1 MSCYMSVVTFA
12 RAFSLKCFKLLN
24 AMPCP
29 DQIKRKRCI
38 CTYVSRLHLSPWPPS
53 IARSNEKRLIFK
65 AGIGM
70 TCRLSCIVHHASLE
84 KSSFCSLQ
92 KSLSLLVK
100 KDAVYMKS
108 GTSFISNIFQILT
121 VSVNFHGP
129 KSLKI
134 VAVQCLLKVT
144 SM

>member
-12 RAFSLKCFKLLN
+12 RAFTLKCFKLLN

-70 TCRLSCIVHHASLE
+70 TCRLSCIVHHACDIRFGKKQL
-84 KSSFCSLQ
+84 L
-92 KSLSLLVK
+92 LS
-100 KDAVYMKS
+100 A
-108 GTSFISNIFQILT
+108 
-121 VSVNFHGP
+121 
-129 KSLKI
+129 
-134 VAVQCLLKVT
+134 KVT
-144 SM
+144 ITFSKERRSIYEIWTFIYLTHFLDFDRECQLSWS

>member
-1 MSCYMSVVTFA
+1 MISKLVTMSCYMSVVTFA

-70 TCRLSCIVHHASLE
+70 TCRLSCIVHHACDMMQL
-84 KSSFCSLQ
+84 L
-92 KSLSLLVK
+92 LS
-100 KDAVYMKS
+100 A
-108 GTSFISNIFQILT
+108 
-121 VSVNFHGP
+121 
-129 KSLKI
+129 
-134 VAVQCLLKVT
+134 KVT
-144 SM
+144 ITFSKERRSIYEIWTFIYLTHFLDFDRECQLSWS